1 MRITTTLALGSI
13 ALLLAGALVI
23 AAGPTMDQIS
33 SAKTAAD
40 HEAIAAEYSKQAAEA
55 KAKAT
60 EHDEMGKMYSG
71 YLKEKVHFEEHCRAL
86 AASYRNMAKEL
97 EAMASM
103 HRDLAKQAAK

>member
-1 MRITTTLALGSI
+1 MQIKTTLALGSL
-13 ALLLAGALVI
+13 ALLLAGALAI

-33 SAKTAAD
+33 AAKTAAD

-55 KAKAT
+55 KAKAA

-86 AASYRNMAKEL
+86 AADYRNTAKEL
-97 EAMASM
+97 EALVGM
-103 HRDLAKQAAK
+103 HRELAKEARK